1 MVVVVLGT
9 NRASNAGRK
18 IVIVWVVAE
27 HHYTFHTCIVRTINP
42 NTEENHTI
50 TNYVVIALIAINKW
64 MGVALETKFVLN
76 IYHRRQWL
84 HAVVSND
91 FMVGVV

>member
-1 MVVVVLGT
+1 MLGI
-9 NRASNAGRK
+9 NIVSNVDRK
-18 IVIVWVVAE
+18 IVIVGGIAK
-27 HHYTFHTCIVRTINP
+27 HYCTFHTCIVRTINP
-42 NTEENHTI
+42 NTTENHTI

-76 IYHRRQWL
+76 VYQRRQWL
-84 HAVVSND
+84 HAVVSNY